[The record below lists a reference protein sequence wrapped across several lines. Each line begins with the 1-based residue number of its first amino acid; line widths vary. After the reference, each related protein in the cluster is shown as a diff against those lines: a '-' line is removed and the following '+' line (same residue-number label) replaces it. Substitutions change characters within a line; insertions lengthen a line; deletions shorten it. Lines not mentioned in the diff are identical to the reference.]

1 MFTRRA
7 FGKLMGAATLG
18 CGCGAAGF
26 IAPATAQVGAQGA
39 PARGVYLIKNGAV
52 ITVDPVLATLP
63 RADVLV
69 RNGRIEAVGPGLT
82 ASDAETI
89 DAADMI
95 VMPGF
100 VDTHY
105 HMWSALGRNF
115 VGDGGFG
122 YFPAKNATSTL
133 YTAEDFYHSVTLG
146 LVELANAGITTVH
159 NWSHN
164 TRTPAHADAELR
176 AHRETMLRARYAY
189 GHVDQM
195 PRNQALDFTDIDRV
209 RREYFAGGSAFE
221 GLVTFGVN
229 LRGLSQSDEPT
240 YHRDMEAAR
249 ARGLP
254 VAIHASQAPP
264 NVVDAEDYE
273 RRGWLG
279 PNLLVCHYL
288 PARDIDAEILA
299 RTQTPLSFAT
309 HSEFRLGLA
318 GDPRAALL
326 RMRQAGVLVS
336 LSFDATSIAPP
347 NMFENMR
354 FTWNMGIPWR
364 GTPTEKLPPVGFRE
378 VIEMATI
385 NGAKAL
391 GLGAVTG
398 SLTVGKRADIILV
411 RGNDINVAPVG
422 DIETTIVQSA
432 TPANV
437 DTVLVDGRILK
448 RGGKLVAY
456 DTERVV
462 ANAKASA
469 LRIRTAAG
477 GRLAPPECC
486 R

>member
-7 FGKLMGAATLG
+7 FGKFLGATALG

-26 IAPATAQVGAQGA
+26 IAPAAAQGA

-52 ITVDPVLATLP
+52 ITVDPTLATLP

-82 ASDAETI
+82 APDAETI

-105 HMWSALGRNF
+105 HMWSALGRNYI
-115 VGDGGFG
+115 GDGGFG
-122 YFPAKNATSTL
+122 YFPAKNATSKL
-133 YTAEDFYHSVTLG
+133 YQPDDFYNSVMLG

-176 AHRETMLRARYAY
+176 AHRESMLRARYAY
-189 GHVDQM
+189 GHIDQM
-195 PRNQALDFTDIDRV
+195 PRNQVLDFTDIDRV
-209 RREYFAGGSAFE
+209 KREYFGSSSGFE

-229 LRGLSQSDEPT
+229 LRGLSQSGEPT
-240 YHRDMEAAR
+240 YHADMKAAIE
-249 ARGLP
+249 RGLP
-254 VAIHASQAPP
+254 VAIHASQTPP

-279 PNLLVCHYL
+279 PKLLICHYI
-288 PARDIDAEILA
+288 PARDIDAEIMA
-299 RTQTPLSFAT
+299 RTKTPLSFAT
-309 HSEFRLGLA
+309 LSEFRLGLA
-318 GDPRAALL
+318 GDPRVALL
-326 RMRQAGVLVS
+326 RMRKAGVLIS

-347 NMFENMR
+347 NMFETMR

-364 GTPTEKLPPVGFRE
+364 GTPSEGLPAVGFRE

-391 GLGAVTG
+391 RLGEVTG
-398 SLTVGKRADIILV
+398 SLTPGKRADIIMVTTRALNMGGFVDPAHLLV
-411 RGNDINVAPVG
+411 G
-422 DIETTIVQSA
+422 SA
-432 TPANV
+432 LPENV
-437 DTVLVDGRILK
+437 DTVVVDGRILK
-448 RGGKLVAY
+448 HGGKLTTLSAAQVTAGARAAL
-456 DTERVV
+456 DAVRERT
-462 ANAKASA
+462 KW
-469 LRIRTAAG
+469 R
-477 GRLAPPECC
+477 
-486 R
+486 

>member
-1 MFTRRA
+1 MITRRA
-7 FGKLMGAATLG
+7 FGKLMGATALG

-26 IAPATAQVGAQGA
+26 IAPAATQGASA
-39 PARGVYLIKNGAV
+39 PARGVYLIRNGAV
-52 ITVDPVLATLP
+52 ITDDPALGTLP

-82 ASDAETI
+82 APDAETI

-133 YTAEDFYHSVTLG
+133 YTAEDFYHSVMLG

-164 TRTPAHADAELR
+164 TRTPTHADAELR

-189 GHVDQM
+189 GHIDQM
-195 PRNQALDFTDIDRV
+195 PRNQPLDFTDIDRV
-209 RREYFAGGSAFE
+209 KREYFGDGSAFE

-318 GDPRAALL
+318 GDPRTALL
-326 RMRQAGVLVS
+326 RMRQVRVRCSG
-336 LSFDATSIAPP
+336 
-347 NMFENMR
+347 NEMFE
-354 FTWNMGIPWR
+354 TC
-364 GTPTEKLPPVGFRE
+364 
-378 VIEMATI
+378 
-385 NGAKAL
+385 
-391 GLGAVTG
+391 
-398 SLTVGKRADIILV
+398 
-411 RGNDINVAPVG
+411 
-422 DIETTIVQSA
+422 
-432 TPANV
+432 PARQC
-437 DTVLVDGRILK
+437 DL
-448 RGGKLVAY
+448 
-456 DTERVV
+456 
-462 ANAKASA
+462 S
-469 LRIRTAAG
+469 
-477 GRLAPPECC
+477 
-486 R
+486 